1 MFLGN
6 SLWFCDCFLNLSVNC
21 IHLQV
26 PNLWVGGRTFESYTE
41 YESKYLLTLVYI
53 LLGDCSTPSK
63 KQKKKTEGNKGQD
76 KGKKAKKKQIEGT
89 HCGDEAKVRQAFAY

>member
-1 MFLGN
+1 
-6 SLWFCDCFLNLSVNC
+6 
-21 IHLQV
+21 
-26 PNLWVGGRTFESYTE
+26 
-41 YESKYLLTLVYI
+41 

-89 HCGDEAKVRQAFAY
+89 HCGDEAKVCQAFAY

>member
-1 MFLGN
+1 
-6 SLWFCDCFLNLSVNC
+6 
-21 IHLQV
+21 
-26 PNLWVGGRTFESYTE
+26 
-41 YESKYLLTLVYI
+41 

-89 HCGDEAKVRQAFAY
+89 HCGDEAKVCQAFAYLIRSCKIARSQLMYVY